1 MTTMR
6 SISPF
11 FLVCAWLGGFS
22 ACSTVLM
29 NTPVSKNADGWAVTL
44 SQVREGP
51 NEYVGEVVTL
61 APGVGEQLIWTLVT
75 VKNESGQEQTFSYE
89 DCVLSGKGQA
99 RKPEVV
105 ARHGATN
112 TAVDRAEAFE
122 PGQDRIRQLIFEY
135 PKEQHPSRLTC
146 GSIVLP
152 IPKPPK

>member
-1 MTTMR
+1 MTSMR
-6 SISPF
+6 SISTI

-29 NTPVSKNADGWAVTL
+29 NTPVSKKADGWAVTL
-44 SQVREGP
+44 SQVKEGP

-61 APGVGEQLIWTLVT
+61 VPGPGEKLIWTIVT
-75 VKNESGQEQTFSYE
+75 VQNEAGQEQTFTYE
-89 DCVLSGKGQA
+89 DCVLSGKDQA

-105 ARHGATN
+105 ARYGGTN
-112 TAVDRAEAFE
+112 TAVDLAEAIE
-122 PGQDRIRQLIFEY
+122 PGQARTRQLIFEY

-146 GSIVLP
+146 GSIALP